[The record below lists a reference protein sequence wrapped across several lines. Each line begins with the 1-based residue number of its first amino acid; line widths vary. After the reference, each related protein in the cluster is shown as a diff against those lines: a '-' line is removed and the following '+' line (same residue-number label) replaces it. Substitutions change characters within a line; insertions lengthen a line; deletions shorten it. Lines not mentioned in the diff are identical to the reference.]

1 MRYFSIKEKL
11 ILNYVIIGVI
21 IIIVVGVFS
30 YYTAKQGIYNRTFDQ
45 LTSVRVLKKNQL
57 ENFFNDRL
65 RDITFIAESENIIE
79 IASQLSKRQFIFTH
93 DSSHSCKELLSPDLK
108 PSLKLYINH
117 PNNYNGLFIWAKG
130 NVLLE
135 YTDSLQN
142 CRLSSFQS
150 SPLFK
155 IIQEVFNGHKTLIT
169 DIKKNKDEF
178 DLFMAT
184 PIYNR
189 EDFIIGVVI
198 LKIST
203 EAINV
208 IMLDKNQ
215 TSGLGESGES
225 YLVGQDYYMRS
236 KSRFQQNSVLQT
248 KVETPGVLQ
257 ALKGKDSV
265 LIFEDY
271 RKVKVLSSFSPVE
284 VPDNNWAILAE
295 IDLNE
300 AMVPLSRI
308 RNNIFL
314 LSTIICLL
322 LFIFAYLA
330 SQKITSPIF
339 KLKEAS
345 NKIGEGNFNPEIDI
359 KSNDEIGDLAQSFRD
374 MSMELDKM
382 TTQLKR
388 ERMMRLRSVI
398 DGQELERQR
407 LSRELHDGLGQE
419 LIALRL
425 KLESAQGNDICETNK
440 KIKEIKEYVDGT
452 IEDIKRISNNLM
464 PAVLNEFGLSR
475 ALMNLADDVET
486 QTGIKIIYNSKNI
499 KAKLSSKFK
508 TYIYRI
514 AQEAIN
520 NAVKHADATNIL
532 LNLTESSEYLTLRI
546 EDNGKGFDMQN
557 VESGNGIH
565 NMKERAALMNALINI
580 KSKKNTGTQII
591 VNIPV

>member
-11 ILNYVIIGVI
+11 ILNYVIIGI
-21 IIIVVGVFS
+21 IIIMVVGVFS
-30 YYTAKQGIYNRTFDQ
+30 YYTARQGIYNITFDQ

-57 ENFFNDRL
+57 ESFFSDRL
-65 RDITFIAESENIIE
+65 RDITFIAESENIID
-79 IASQLSKRQFIFTH
+79 IASQLYKRQYLFSNE
-93 DSSHSCKELLSPDLK
+93 SSQTCNQLKILNLK
-108 PSLKLYINH
+108 PSLKLYINQ
-117 PNNYNGLFIWAKG
+117 PENYNGLLIWAKG

-135 YTDSLQN
+135 YTDSLKYCKLN
-142 CRLSSFQS
+142 NFNS
-150 SPLFK
+150 SPLYK
-155 IIQEVFNGHKTLIT
+155 IIMEVFNEQKTLIT
-169 DIKKNKDEF
+169 DIQKIKDDF

-184 PIYNR
+184 PVYNR
-189 EDFIIGVVI
+189 KDSIIGVVI
-198 LKIST
+198 LRIST
-203 EAINV
+203 EAINM
-208 IMLDKNQ
+208 IMLDNNQ

-225 YLVGQDYYMRS
+225 YLVGHDYFMRS
-236 KSRFQQNSVLQT
+236 KSRFQQNSVLET

-257 ALKGKDSV
+257 ALEGNDSV

-271 RKVKVLSSFSPVE
+271 RKIKVLSSFSPVH

-295 IDLNE
+295 IDLDE
-300 AMVPLSRI
+300 AMIPLSRI

-314 LSTIICLL
+314 ISTIICVF
-322 LFIFAYLA
+322 LFTFAYLA

-345 NKIGEGNFNPEIDI
+345 NKIGEGDFNPKIDI
-359 KSNDEIGDLAQSFRD
+359 NSNDEIGDLAQSFRD
-374 MSMELDKM
+374 MTLELDKM

-425 KLESAQGNDICETNK
+425 KLESAQGNNLCETNQ

-475 ALMNLADDVET
+475 ALMNLAEDVES

-499 KAKLSSKFK
+499 KAKLNGKFK

-520 NAVKHADATNIL
+520 NAVKHAEAKNIL
-532 LNLTESSEYLTLRI
+532 LNLTESSEYVALRI
-546 EDNGKGFDMQN
+546 EDNGKGFEMDKID
-557 VESGNGIH
+557 SGNGIH
-565 NMKERAALMNALINI
+565 NMKERAALMNAIINI
-580 KSKKNTGTQII
+580 KSEINKGTQII